1 MNALP
6 FAPDRIAAIEALNLG
21 SKLFDALLKILLF
34 FGQFPSWVPS
44 GGFSLWFRISARTLA
59 FKFFWSYGTIAEA
72 HG

>member
-21 SKLFDALLKILLF
+21 SKLFDALLKILLYFRQSPSWSPVHLVGGLRGRWRSIF
-34 FGQFPSWVPS
+34 FG
-44 GGFSLWFRISARTLA
+44 
-59 FKFFWSYGTIAEA
+59 SYGTIAEA